1 MYVYLYI
8 YIYIYL
14 NIYTYRWDK
23 FGQFGRFPPRFWWRI
38 ATFTPPSARHWT
50 FVVLRRPPPCGPHLG
65 PGPEN
70 SGQTSPLVEKDGQM
84 MQKFSQSLV
93 ISNLRENMSR
103 RRIHHTSNISKCSF
117 DKDLP
122 TAHNFGLFWVYQ
134 EKRFGFGRAFMQ
146 VGRT

>member
-1 MYVYLYI
+1 MIYKTKYYIYIYIYIHTHIHTYIHTYIYMYVYLYI

-65 PGPEN
+65 PGAEN
-70 SGQTSPLVEKDGQM
+70 SG
-84 MQKFSQSLV
+84 
-93 ISNLRENMSR
+93 
-103 RRIHHTSNISKCSF
+103 
-117 DKDLP
+117 
-122 TAHNFGLFWVYQ
+122 
-134 EKRFGFGRAFMQ
+134 
-146 VGRT
+146 